1 MTIEKICIKS
11 NQITKTEID
20 KCDDNYSGGNDC
32 DQTDNDNQ
40 DLAASGTNIGASV
53 TESVSGALSE
63 SVSAGIADVHSSVT
77 QVLSIR
83 SNMMLIEVFVMVR
96 SKLYCD
102 ATIDMSVHIGFK
114 ISIML
119 LEMGDDF

>member
-1 MTIEKICIKS
+1 MTIEKISIKS

-40 DLAASGTNIGASV
+40 DLAASGTNIGAGV

-83 SNMMLIEVFVMVR
+83 SNII
-96 SKLYCD
+96 LYQFL
-102 ATIDMSVHIGFK
+102 SR
-114 ISIML
+114 
-119 LEMGDDF
+119 